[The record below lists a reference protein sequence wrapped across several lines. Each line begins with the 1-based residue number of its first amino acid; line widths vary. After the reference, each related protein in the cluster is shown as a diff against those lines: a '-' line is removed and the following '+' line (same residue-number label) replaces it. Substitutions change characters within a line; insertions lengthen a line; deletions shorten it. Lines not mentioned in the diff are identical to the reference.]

1 MTAQQ
6 ATYLAQTQLDEARIP
21 LVSYDASNLYRSD
34 AWNRP
39 LTATTRL
46 ETRTEGALLDFSLLV
61 SLLAASSRFLANRL
75 LGD

>member
-34 AWNRP
+34 AWNRA

-61 SLLAASSRFLANRL
+61 ALLAASSRFLANRL
-75 LGD
+75 LSD

>member
-34 AWNRP
+34 AWNRV
-39 LTATTRL
+39 LAARTRL
-46 ETRTEGALLDFSLLV
+46 KTRTEGALLDFSLLV
-61 SLLAASSRFLANRL
+61 SYRPLAR
-75 LGD
+75 